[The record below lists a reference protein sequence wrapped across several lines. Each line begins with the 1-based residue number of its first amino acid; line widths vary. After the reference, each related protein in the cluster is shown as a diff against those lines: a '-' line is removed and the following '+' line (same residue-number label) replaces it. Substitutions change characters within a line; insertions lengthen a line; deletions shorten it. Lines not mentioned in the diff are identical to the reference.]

1 MLSIN
6 CGCGYKVEGKDHYET
21 EAKAWHHAIK
31 DHLEMLKGLNEKQ
44 IEEVLKNSDNQMGIK
59 S

>member
-1 MLSIN
+1 MKKIT
-6 CGCGYKVEGKDHYET
+6 CACGYSVEGKDHYEA

-31 DHLEMLKGLNEKQ
+31 DHLEMLKGMSVDDLMGV
-44 IEEVLKNSDNQMGIK
+44 IKNTDEQMA